1 MRVNFLA
8 LSLAALIAFAVSTTP
23 AHAQNGNSAA
33 SASAAISLSAPTR
46 GVVFKSAAI
55 NSDGTKAQGFR
66 VTGTIHLG
74 TGTYQVTFD
83 ENVQALNGWSR
94 WVQVDTLST
103 GAIAGVS
110 CTTADR
116 AGNVKAVFI
125 ECNNSAGLVDTS
137 FFLFVA
143 R

>member
-1 MRVNFLA
+1 MRVNILA
-8 LSLAALIAFAVSTTP
+8 LSLAALIAFAVSITP
-23 AHAQNGNSAA
+23 AHAQNGSPSAVGSQIA
-33 SASAAISLSAPTR
+33 LSAPTR

-74 TGTYQVTFD
+74 TWLYQVTFD
-83 ENVQALNGWSR
+83 ENVQAINGWSR

-103 GAIAGVS
+103 GSIVGVS

-116 AGNVKAVFI
+116 AGNPKAIFI
-125 ECNNSAGLVDTS
+125 DCNNASGQADTS

>member
-1 MRVNFLA
+1 MRGKILV
-8 LSLAALIAFAVSTTP
+8 LSLAALIAFAVSITP
-23 AHAQNGNSAA
+23 AHAQNGTKSAA
-33 SASAAISLSAPTR
+33 VTDAIVLTAPTR
-46 GVVFKSAAI
+46 GVVFKTAAI

-66 VTGTIHLG
+66 VTGSTHLS
-74 TGTYQVTFD
+74 TGDYQVTFD
-83 ENVQALNGWSR
+83 ENVQDLNGFSR

-103 GAIAGVS
+103 GSISGVS

-125 ECNNSAGLVDTS
+125 HCEDHTGPIDTS